1 MIPNVTRGGRMAGLL
16 SYLTDTDPTHLR
28 KGKLR
33 NDHEDPHLV
42 GGDDWL
48 MAWYSNGQLSHD
60 DAMAIARHL
69 DRPRKRHGVDVL
81 AAVSERQAVGRDDD
95 GQRIFRNVKVR
106 DKPAHVWHCS
116 LSLPI
121 EDGLLSDERWEEIAH
136 QFVTR
141 MGLVKGDQSDD
152 DMAGSSRWTAI
163 RHGISENG
171 NDHIHVVVQ
180 MVQDDGVKVNIHND
194 YVRAQS
200 VCRQL
205 EREYGLTSL
214 ESARAGVGYDP
225 GEREAAARRKAWA
238 RHRNQQEQAA
248 RRGQQLPDWDDL
260 PVEDRQARIQEQL
273 RRLKSPKDGLERTI
287 RAAATASQTEAEF
300 VRRVRQSGALISP
313 HFVAGRN
320 DVINGYRVAER
331 PDDGGRPIWHGGKD
345 LAADLSLPRLREQWP
360 DSPQDALDA
369 AGEWRAAKLGRPP
382 VGRGRE
388 DLDRPWTPADQ
399 ARLQQLANQA
409 ELLSPEQTEEWARL
423 ARYTS
428 GVFAAWERRLTH
440 QLDNQTD
447 PDPQLDQLRSR
458 LGRAADELGRSA
470 RLHRRAQR
478 PNPARTRAVILT
490 SAAAFLSIHG
500 ANRSGLVGQAVL
512 LAELMRLTTA
522 IARAAEVAGDARHA
536 SALLKLKT
544 LQLEQ
549 PYAAAQPR
557 ITGATAPAPVDN
569 LSPAAKAGTTS
580 ALPPELEQVQ
590 RQMRPQRGSGSR
602 PARGT
607 PQRERPARD
616 RRHSPEAGRDS
627 GREGQSR

>member
-1 MIPNVTRGGRMAGLL
+1 MIPNVTRGGQMAGLL

-33 NDHEDPHLV
+33 NDHQDPHLA

-48 MAWYSNGQLSHD
+48 MAWYSNRELSHD

-69 DRPRKRHGVDVL
+69 DRPRKRHGVEVL
-81 AAVSERQAVGRDDD
+81 AAVTERQAVGRDED
-95 GQRIFRNVKVR
+95 GQRIFRNVKVK

-116 LSLPI
+116 LSLPV
-121 EDGLLSDERWEEIAH
+121 EDGLLSDERWEQIAH

-141 MGLVKGDQSDD
+141 MGLVDDD
-152 DMAGSSRWTAI
+152 DMAGSSRWAAI

-180 MVQDDGVKVNIHND
+180 MVQDDGAKANVHND
-194 YVRAQS
+194 YVRAQA

-205 EREYGLTSL
+205 ERDYGLTSL
-214 ESARAGVGYDP
+214 ESTRAGVGYDP
-225 GEREAAARRKAWA
+225 GEREAAARRKAWG
-238 RHRNQQEQAA
+238 RYRNQQEQAA
-248 RRGQQLPDWDDL
+248 RRGQDLPDWDQL
-260 PVEDRQARIQEQL
+260 PVEDRQTRIQEQL
-273 RRLKSPKDGLERTI
+273 RRIKSPKDGLERTV
-287 RAAATASQTEAEF
+287 RAAATASDTEAEF
-300 VRRVRQSGALISP
+300 VRRVRQSGVLIAP

-331 PDDGGRPIWHGGKD
+331 PQDGGRPIWHGGKD

-369 AGEWRAAKLGRPP
+369 ATEWRAAKLGRPP
-382 VGRGRE
+382 AVRGRE
-388 DLDRPWTPADQ
+388 DLDRPWTPAEQTRLQKLADQ
-399 ARLQQLANQA
+399 AEQ
-409 ELLSPEQTEEWARL
+409 LSPDQTEEWARL
-423 ARYTS
+423 ARYTG

-440 QLDNQTD
+440 QLDNQAD
-447 PDPQLDQLRSR
+447 PDAALDQLRSQ

-478 PNPARTRAVILT
+478 PDPARARAVILT

-512 LAELMRLTTA
+512 LAELVRLTTA
-522 IARAAEVAGDARHA
+522 IARAAEAAGDSRRA

-549 PYAAAQPR
+549 AYAAAQR
-557 ITGATAPAPVDN
+557 GIAGATAPIPGDV
-569 LSPAAKAGTTS
+569 SPAHAGTTS
-580 ALPPELEQVQ
+580 ALPSELEQIQ
-590 RQMRPQRGSGSR
+590 RQMRAQRGSGSR
-602 PARGT
+602 HTRGA
-607 PQRERPARD
+607 PRRADRPARD
-616 RRHSPEAGRDS
+616 RRRRSPETGRDS
-627 GREGQSR
+627 DGEDQSR

>member
-1 MIPNVTRGGRMAGLL
+1 MAGLL

-33 NDHEDPHLV
+33 NDHQDPHLA

-48 MAWYSNGQLSHD
+48 MAWYSNRELSHD

-81 AAVSERQAVGRDDD
+81 AAVTDRQAVGRDED

-116 LSLPI
+116 LSLPV

-136 QFVTR
+136 QFVAR
-141 MGLVKGDQSDD
+141 MGLVDDD
-152 DMAGSSRWTAI
+152 DMVGSSRWAAI

-180 MVQDDGVKVNIHND
+180 MVQDDGGKANVHND

-205 EREYGLTSL
+205 EREHGLTSL

-225 GEREAAARRKAWA
+225 GEREATARRKAWA
-238 RHRNQQEQAA
+238 RHRNQQEQAD

-260 PVEDRQARIQEQL
+260 PVEDRQIRIQEQL
-273 RRLKSPKDGLERTI
+273 RRLKSPKDGLERTV
-287 RAAATASQTEAEF
+287 RAAATASETEAEF

-331 PDDGGRPIWHGGKD
+331 PADGGRPIWHGGKD

-369 AGEWRAAKLGRPP
+369 AAEWRAAKLGRPP
-382 VGRGRE
+382 AVRGRE
-388 DLDRPWTPADQ
+388 DLDRPWTSVEQ
-399 ARLQQLANQA
+399 ARLQQLADQA
-409 ELLSPEQTEEWARL
+409 EQLPPEQAEEWTRL
-423 ARYTS
+423 ARYTG

-440 QLDNQTD
+440 QLDSQID
-447 PDPQLDQLRSR
+447 PDPALDLLRSQ

-470 RLHRRAQR
+470 RLHRRARR
-478 PNPARTRAVILT
+478 PDPVRTRAVILT

-500 ANRSGLVGQAVL
+500 AGRTGLVGQAVL
-512 LAELMRLTTA
+512 VAELVRLTLA
-522 IARAAEVAGDARHA
+522 IARAAEAAGDARRA
-536 SALLKLKT
+536 SALLQLKT
-544 LQLEQ
+544 QQLEQ
-549 PYAAAQPR
+549 AYAAAQPGSA
-557 ITGATAPAPVDN
+557 GATAPVPVDT
-569 LSPAAKAGTTS
+569 LSPAPKSRTTP
-580 ALPPELEQVQ
+580 ALPPELEQIQ
-590 RQMRPQRGSGSR
+590 RQMQAQRGSGSR
-602 PARGT
+602 HTRGT
-607 PQRERPARD
+607 PQGERPVRD
-616 RRHSPEAGRDS
+616 RRRSSET
-627 GREGQSR
+627 GRESDGEDHSR